1 MKRERKLKRKLMLI
15 NEVEKKP
22 MQRPDYY
29 AAKIGLK
36 TNRVYQLLEELKD
49 EGVILDVDYLPKRQ
63 KVDIDLLEM
72 FLAVPHT
79 VREIAIVFGVT
90 INTVYGQLKKLERIG
105 CSVYCDEQHRY
116 YCGRQYTEEL

>member
-1 MKRERKLKRKLMLI
+1 MKRERKITRKLMLI

-29 AAKIGLK
+29 AEKIGVK
-36 TNRVYQLLEELKD
+36 PNRVYQLLEELRD

-79 VREIAIVFGVT
+79 AREIAIVFGVT
-90 INTVYGQLKKLERIG
+90 INTVYGQLKKLERMG
-105 CSVYCDEQHRY
+105 CCVDCDKQHRY
-116 YCGRQYTEEL
+116 YCWRQYTEEV